1 MKKKLII
8 IFAIITIILGV
19 KKCTESNFFVEKMLY
34 PTLQHHMEKSFL
46 NGETLTFSSTQLDSI
61 WSEGV
66 DKVILLPTFPT
77 EECTKELESLLTN
90 NAAFFNSI
98 SSFAILPINNKVS
111 APILEQHQIPSFT
124 FRSQDNDFLF
134 LNSNA
139 NRILI
144 ADIKREMI
152 GDKYS
157 YMLTIDKK
165 AEK

>member
-8 IFAIITIILGV
+8 TFAIIAIILGI
-19 KKCTESNFFVEKMLY
+19 KKCTESKLFVEKMLY
-34 PTLQHHMEKSFL
+34 PTIQYHTEKKFL
-46 NGETLTFSSTQLDSI
+46 NGETLTITSSQLDSI
-61 WSEGV
+61 WHKGI
-66 DKVILLPTFPT
+66 DKIILLPASPT
-77 EECTKELESLLTN
+77 KECTKKLESLLTN